1 MILETT
7 EGDYAA
13 LVRGEAPRALLWLD
27 PPIAPPAV
35 VAMLADVAAGVRA
48 HFAPASWLIVHDG
61 ELVGLCSITRP
72 PTNGEVDLGYGIAPG
87 RQGRGHMQA
96 ALRAIAAWADSR
108 PDVAALTA
116 ETATANLASQRVL
129 ERAGFVPAGER
140 IDDEDGPL
148 IRWRYAATK
157 SSPSTCDGEVA
168 AP

>member
-7 EGDYAA
+7 EADYAA
-13 LVRGEAPRALLWLD
+13 MVRGEAPRALLWLD

-35 VAMLADVAAGVRA
+35 VAMLADVAAGVRT
-48 HFAPASWLIVHDG
+48 HFAPASWLIIGHDG
-61 ELVGLCSITRP
+61 ELVGLCSVTRP

-108 PDVAALTA
+108 ADVTALTA

-129 ERAGFVPAGER
+129 ERASFVRAGER

-148 IRWRYAATK
+148 IRWRYSA
-157 SSPSTCDGEVA
+157 G
-168 AP
+168 